1 MAKNKISEFS
11 STPANNT
18 DIGGIN
24 IAEGCAPSGI
34 NNAIRELM
42 AQLKDQQAGT
52 DSDNFTVGG
61 GFTCAGAAVFSSTVA
76 IATALP
82 VTSGGTG
89 VSSVTT
95 GDILYASGSNTLAK
109 LAGAATTGQVLLS
122 GVSAPSWGKVPMSS
136 HVTGTLPVAN
146 GGTGASTLTSKAV
159 VIGNGTSAVSGV
171 APSTSGNVL
180 ASNGT
185 DWASTALSSLA
196 VFDKSLSANGYQKLP
211 GGLIIQWGSFT
222 SNVDDEQTVTFPIT
236 FPTACYAVTSTISG
250 IVANVSTSSFTVNR
264 INDIY
269 DSSLT
274 GYFIAVGS

>member
-42 AQLKDQQAGT
+42 AQLKDQQTGT
-52 DSDNFTVGG
+52 DSDSFTVGG
-61 GFTCAGAAVFSSTVA
+61 GFTCTGAAVFSSTVA
-76 IATALP
+76 LATALP

-122 GVSAPSWGKVPMSS
+122 GVSAPSWGKVGLTTAVS
-136 HVTGTLPVAN
+136 GTLPIAN
-146 GGTGASTLTSKAV
+146 GGTGLTSV
-159 VIGNGTSAVSGV
+159 
-171 APSTSGNVL
+171 
-180 ASNGT
+180 GT
-185 DWASTALSSLA
+185 DGQVL
-196 VFDKSLSANGYQKLP
+196 
-211 GGLIIQWGSFT
+211 
-222 SNVDDEQTVTFPIT
+222 
-236 FPTACYAVTSTISG
+236 TSTGTATAWETPAVQPSIGVGQTWQSVSRSLGTTYTNSTGNPIMVMASVRCQGSSTPARAYVGGVMISNNYAADCCG
-250 IVANVSTSSFTVNR
+250 VPQTPVFPLSFIVPDGTA
-264 INDIY
+264 Y
-269 DSSLT
+269 YCT
-274 GYFIAVGS
+274 GAALVAWAELR